1 MAAVSCAP
9 SESANLLLTDQAT
22 IQNSL
27 TKRLY
32 RLSNETIVFFTHN
45 TVGYIVM
52 LAVMGY
58 NVQMFLTV
66 VIGMGVGYF
75 FFGHISM
82 KINMESIQARTTNLV
97 CATSCPENG
106 VPSSKFTFGTLR
118 WILENFREETF
129 VTWFF
134 FDNSQ
139 RFPWNSTTISSYF
152 VSTHSEPRTI
162 TMLPGTEYVQT
173 WSKIRWN
180 NASGSSMLRESI
192 NATASLVQYGVKKW
206 KTTARGRRL

>member
-1 MAAVSCAP
+1 MYSANARAKLAREHMAAVSCAP
-9 SESANLLLTDQAT
+9 SESANLLVTDQAT

-32 RLSNETIVFFTHN
+32 RLSSETVVFFTHN

-106 VPSSKFTFGTLR
+106 VPSSKFMPTL
-118 WILENFREETF
+118 
-129 VTWFF
+129 
-134 FDNSQ
+134 
-139 RFPWNSTTISSYF
+139 
-152 VSTHSEPRTI
+152 
-162 TMLPGTEYVQT
+162 
-173 WSKIRWN
+173 
-180 NASGSSMLRESI
+180 
-192 NATASLVQYGVKKW
+192 
-206 KTTARGRRL
+206 